1 MINQFSFGSTD
12 WIGSG
17 PKSPPRYEILL
28 PLSVAIT
35 PDLLTTDSL
44 IMRDEHLR
52 TIPEKESDEFIKS
65 SVEDLVPI
73 PNESEDTSES
83 DSDCDLSF
91 CDDFWYRIFT
101 KGQK

>member
-1 MINQFSFGSTD
+1 IKDYPNEKIDIRFRKECESMI
-12 WIGSG
+12 
-17 PKSPPRYEILL
+17 YELKEL

-91 CDDFWYRIFT
+91 CDIS
-101 KGQK
+101 

>member
-1 MINQFSFGSTD
+1 
-12 WIGSG
+12 
-17 PKSPPRYEILL
+17 L